1 VRYVRE
7 SATAADGS
15 FGKVV
20 LEGATNVDAVLLNED
35 TGLAVL
41 FEAKV
46 LSDISSHTS
55 YDAARNQLARNVDVM
70 LEANDTLADQLC
82 RRRVESSFLVLITPE
97 MFRAPGGRSSRLYG
111 AKYDVYKS
119 AAAALAADLP
129 HRNAQPSDWRE
140 TARRMGWATWED
152 FRRVDAQCCLWLPGR
167 PPA

>member
-20 LEGATNVDAVLLNED
+20 LEGATNVDALLLNED

-41 FEAKV
+41 LEAKV

-70 LEANDTLADQLC
+70 LDANDTLADPLC
-82 RRRVESSFLVLITPE
+82 RRRVESSFLVLLTPE
-97 MFRAPGGRSSRLYG
+97 MFRAPAGRSSRLYG

-119 AAAALAADLP
+119 DEAALAADLP
-129 HRNAQPSDWRE
+129 HRNAQPSEWSE
-140 TARRMGWATWED
+140 TARRLGWATWED
-152 FRRVDAQCCLWLPGR
+152 FRRVDALCCNWLPDR
-167 PPA
+167 FTP

>member
-1 VRYVRE
+1 MRYVRE
-7 SATAADGS
+7 SATASDGG

-70 LEANDTLADQLC
+70 LEANDTLADPLC
-82 RRRVESSFLVLITPE
+82 RRRVESSFLVLVTPE
-97 MFRAPGGRSSRLYG
+97 MFRAPASRSSRLYG
-111 AKYDVYKS
+111 VKYDLYKS
-119 AAAALAADLP
+119 DAAALAADLP